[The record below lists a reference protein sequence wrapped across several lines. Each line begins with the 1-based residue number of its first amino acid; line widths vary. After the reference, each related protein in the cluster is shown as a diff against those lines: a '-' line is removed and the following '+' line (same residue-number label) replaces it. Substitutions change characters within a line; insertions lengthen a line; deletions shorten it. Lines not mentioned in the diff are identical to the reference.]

1 MSKPIDPAFKPK
13 VYVETSVV
21 SYLTARPSNDPVV
34 HAHQLLTH
42 EWWNTAA
49 ARYDLC
55 TSALV
60 YDEAEQGSPVMAAK
74 RLALLNQLQSIS
86 PSPLI
91 ADVSRALIRAAA
103 LPDKAVRD
111 AEHIA
116 LAAIHNI
123 PYLATWNFKHIANP
137 VTSARIDSVLRLMG
151 YTPSVLCSP
160 ELLLSI
166 E

>member
-1 MSKPIDPAFKPK
+1 
-13 VYVETSVV
+13 
-21 SYLTARPSNDPVV
+21 
-34 HAHQLLTH
+34 
-42 EWWNTAA
+42 
-49 ARYDLC
+49 
-55 TSALV
+55 V
-60 YDEAEQGSPVMAAK
+60 YDEAEQGSPVMAGK
-74 RLALLNQLQSIS
+74 RLMLLNQLQSLS

-166 E
+166 Q

>member
-1 MSKPIDPAFKPK
+1 MKQTVDPAFKPK

-21 SYLTARPSNDPVV
+21 SYQSARHSKDPLVY
-34 HAHQLLTH
+34 AHQLLTH
-42 EWWNTAA
+42 AWWSSAPA
-49 ARYDLC
+49 KYDLC

-60 YDEAEQGSPVMAAK
+60 YDEAAQGAPMMAAK
-74 RLALLNQLQSIS
+74 RLTLLNQLQSLP
-86 PSPLI
+86 PSLYI
-91 ADVSRALIRAAA
+91 AEVARALIRAAA

-116 LAAIHNI
+116 LAAIHHI
-123 PYLATWNFKHIANP
+123 PYLVTWNFKHIANP

-160 ELLLSI
+160 ELLLAT